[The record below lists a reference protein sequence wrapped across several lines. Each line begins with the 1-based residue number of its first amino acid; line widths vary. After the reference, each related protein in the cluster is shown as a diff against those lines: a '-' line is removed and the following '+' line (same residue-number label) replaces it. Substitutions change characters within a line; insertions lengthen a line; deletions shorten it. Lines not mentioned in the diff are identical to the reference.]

1 MGFRWVLHYQVV
13 SSPIKDLKS
22 DRKTKWIV
30 EPSSQLESRGQ
41 KSLPLATF
49 NPVVVGDPKDNLL
62 LHVLYVADNLRGIS
76 KAEVLAGFLLMEYV
90 RKRVFVIRTRSA
102 SSMGSGAL
110 FCWAQFR
117 DLVTPRK
124 NRQLQGSTFSSR
136 KKSRKLHRRRQIV
149 RPKDLKPPL
158 QLAAED
164 IMIKKIM
171 SEEDINDPF
180 ASSARKQTS

>member
-76 KAEVLAGFLLMEYV
+76 KAEVLG
-90 RKRVFVIRTRSA
+90 
-102 SSMGSGAL
+102 
-110 FCWAQFR
+110 
-117 DLVTPRK
+117 
-124 NRQLQGSTFSSR
+124 NST
-136 KKSRKLHRRRQIV
+136 
-149 RPKDLKPPL
+149 
-158 QLAAED
+158 
-164 IMIKKIM
+164 IKYIIH
-171 SEEDINDPF
+171 IN
-180 ASSARKQTS
+180 